1 MYPVVFLETAWKELQ
16 RLPSPVQRRIERA
29 IDALAGVPRPPGCTK
44 LAGEEDLYRIRVG
57 DYRVIYQ
64 LRDDRL
70 LVVVVRVGPRG
81 SVYRP

>member
-1 MYPVVFLETAWKELQ
+1 LYSVVFLETAWKELQ

-29 IDALAGVPRPPGCTK
+29 IDALAEVPRRPGCTK
-44 LAGEEDLYRIRVG
+44 LAEEEDLYRIRVG

>member
-1 MYPVVFLETAWKELQ
+1 MYSVVFLETAWKELQ

-29 IDALAGVPRPPGCTK
+29 IDALAEVPRPPACTK
-44 LAGEEDLYRIRVG
+44 LVGEEDLYRIRVG